1 MLDKNSVR
9 VISFPPSP
17 PSSLVNQIPS
27 LELPDSAS
35 EEYLLILGPQ
45 EAQPGSIEGGSIL
58 GGSRAG
64 GQAGVNRHQGPSP

>member
-17 PSSLVNQIPS
+17 SLSLFNQIPS

-58 GGSRAG
+58 GGGRAG
-64 GQAGVNRHQGPSP
+64 GQAHVNGHQGPSP